1 MGLIAVVDEVDCNGF
16 LVEIPDDNEKF
27 WEVFDENP
35 RKAIFEY
42 GRPVKKIDSTLMFK
56 PHENVKDNALFLQLE
71 ECLEKGDGGKF
82 DERNENITEKPIYGV
97 VELAAGIREGGV
109 NPVFTVFEIGKGYVE
124 AQQPASWW
132 NPALLAFKNIEE
144 IRKAEN
150 GEIDIDERERVV
162 AIPKSDVGYGQL
174 YKDVIE
180 ENVAKWVKPSK
191 SNNDFEFK
199 D

>member
-82 DERNENITEKPIYGV
+82 DERNENITEKPIYG
-97 VELAAGIREGGV
+97 
-109 NPVFTVFEIGKGYVE
+109 
-124 AQQPASWW
+124 
-132 NPALLAFKNIEE
+132 
-144 IRKAEN
+144 
-150 GEIDIDERERVV
+150 DERERVV